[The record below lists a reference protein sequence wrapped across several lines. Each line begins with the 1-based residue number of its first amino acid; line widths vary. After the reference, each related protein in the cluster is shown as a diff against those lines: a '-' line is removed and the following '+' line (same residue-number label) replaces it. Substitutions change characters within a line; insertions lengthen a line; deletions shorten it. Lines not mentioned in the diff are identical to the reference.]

1 MPSTTSALRS
11 VRLGQLLDADVPLG
25 PLGGIHLTCHTT
37 SSGKG
42 KLHGDPS
49 CSMLRSSHA
58 TQSMQVALG
67 EAVHKWCGNCRWP
80 IPADSPLLAFVSAV
94 ASVTALKSASE
105 PSPDTDF
112 DEAEELDAASAL
124 ATGEY
129 PQQECQGTD
138 DDTDECDQEAWDRFE
153 QARLIRERHHDH
165 WRYLHGHM
173 LESGEAVAAFPWLRP
188 WAAPLQEAL
197 ATAIERERCALAAL
211 LRPSALL
218 EKAVIPQLSE
228 PEPAP
233 GPAFAGLGA
242 DAERILRRSWSSWRD
257 KAARSW
263 TALEDDGFAA
273 SSVLYDAFGRRR
285 KGRDEAFAAL
295 DALVA
300 DWIALAREIVA
311 EHSKGSRRLVAIK
324 IPAVER
330 DAAYGHRRDPLS
342 PWEAGLIA
350 TYQVT
355 AIWPAGAVALLLPH
369 LIAERLLM
377 GTPTSMSA
385 TRLDLEESG
394 LPVNELLRRW
404 AITDDAH
411 KAL

>member
-25 PLGGIHLTCHTT
+25 PLGDIHLTCHTP

-42 KLHGDPS
+42 KLHGDPG

-58 TQSMQVALG
+58 TQLMQVALR
-67 EAVHKWCGNCRWP
+67 EAVHKWCSNCRWP

-94 ASVTALKSASE
+94 AAVTDLKSASE

-112 DEAEELDAASAL
+112 DETEELDAASAL

-129 PQQECQGTD
+129 PQQECRATD

-165 WRYLHGHM
+165 WRYLHGYM
-173 LESGEAVAAFPWLRP
+173 LESGEAVAAFPWLHP

-197 ATAIERERCALAAL
+197 AAAIERERSALADL

-218 EKAVIPQLSE
+218 ETAVVPFLSE
-228 PEPAP
+228 PELTPRP
-233 GPAFAGLGA
+233 GFAGLGA
-242 DAERILRRSWSSWRD
+242 DAERILRRTWSSWQD

-263 TALEDDGFAA
+263 TALEDDDFAA

-300 DWIALAREIVA
+300 DWIVLARKMVA
-311 EHSKGSRRLVAIK
+311 EHSNAPRQLVAIK
-324 IPAVER
+324 IPAVEQ
-330 DAAYGHRRDPLS
+330 DATYGHRRDPLS

-350 TYQVT
+350 TYQVA
-355 AIWPAGAVALLLPH
+355 AIWPAGAAALLLPH

-377 GTPTSMSA
+377 STPGSMSV

-394 LPVNELLRRW
+394 LPVNELLSHW
-404 AITDDAH
+404 VTADDAH
-411 KAL
+411 KEL